1 MGCDKQ
7 ITNTN
12 SCVYKLG
19 SKYET
24 RKNEKMFMDINT
36 AECLLEEL

>member
-24 RKNEKMFMDINT
+24 RQKEKMLMDINT